1 MKPDALKHIRDLKQN
16 EMELELE
23 FWWVF
28 KPANF
33 IHKNFWPFVV
43 SVHFVMLV
51 VIYWALNN

>member
-16 EMELELE
+16 ERELELE

-33 IHKNFWPFVV
+33 IHRNF
-43 SVHFVMLV
+43 
-51 VIYWALNN
+51 